1 MFWKFIAEGSEQGVS
16 EGSEGGIVGAKLKT
30 LPAMFTLTATRT
42 TMQKAYGP
50 ETCHIPPRRGGM
62 NHP

>member
-42 TMQKAYGP
+42 THA
-50 ETCHIPPRRGGM
+50 ESVRT
-62 NHP
+62 

>member
-30 LPAMFTLTATRT
+30 LKRVTLLHEEA
-42 TMQKAYGP
+42 
-50 ETCHIPPRRGGM
+50 E
-62 NHP
+62 

>member
-1 MFWKFIAEGSEQGVS
+1 MFWKFVPEGSEQGVG

-30 LPAMFTLTATRT
+30 LQAMFTSTPTANQNKRT
-42 TMQKAYGP
+42 NEP
-50 ETCHIPPRRGGM
+50 ETCHTPPQRGGM